1 MNFLAELKRRNVF
14 RMAGLYLVGAW
25 LLVQVAATL
34 LPVFDAP
41 AWIMKSLVALLAL
54 GFVVALVVSW
64 IYELTS
70 EGLKRDEGLIAEP
83 AAYPGPERRL
93 LRKHRDSSA
102 LQVSAPASVRR
113 LNLAFVALIL
123 LALGYFVIDKFL
135 RAQTLPQI
143 QTASASTP
151 GNVVLVDAL
160 QSVSKLIAIVPFRNR
175 STLPEDAYFAE
186 GMHDD
191 LLTQLSKIKS
201 LRVISRTS
209 MLRYADTKMSATEIA
224 HELNAAVVLEG
235 AVQRADDQVLITVQL
250 IDGAS
255 DVNLWAERYNRA
267 FTTRTVFTIQAEIAQ
282 AVADAMRVVL
292 SPAQTKALVTG
303 STENILAY
311 EAFLQGKLLAANDRA
326 TPERFAAALVQFERA
341 ITLDPTFSE
350 AFARKARTELASF
363 WFAYSDASLRDAAK
377 HTIDKAV
384 ALAPDDIETWM
395 AQAYWHYWG
404 ELDYAGAEALLKK
417 VIKRAPRHA
426 EAWYARG
433 LVARRDGRFADT
445 LVAFRRSLVLD
456 PANTDTLI
464 ELSNTL
470 ATLGDRK
477 QADAVRAQV
486 MALGVEMPSHAAEDA
501 LGRGDI
507 AAAWAAIS
515 GPNDFYSTLP
525 FRIALASRKPDWIAK
540 ALSTELWPE
549 RLRKFPNYPYAHA
562 FAEAE
567 GLLVLGQR
575 EAAMAALRALKVS
588 INASAN
594 PYPGGWSSTSSYFY
608 FPCDLPGMFGDLEG
622 VRAAEK
628 DWITNA
634 ARDAWS
640 ESGVRMALAVA
651 FARAGDPEQALDH
664 LDEITSLIGPVSYVE
679 FAFSPGLDSL
689 RQHPRYLAL
698 KAAHQRWL
706 RNREASA
713 ETLSVSAE
721 PEL

>member
-1 MNFLAELKRRNVF
+1 MNFLDELRRRNVF
-14 RMAGLYLVGAW
+14 RVAGLYLVGAW

-41 AWIMKSLVALLAL
+41 TWIMKSLVALLAL
-54 GFVVALVVSW
+54 GFIVALVVSW

-70 EGLKRDEGLIAEP
+70 EGLTRDDGVTAEP
-83 AAYPGPERRL
+83 TNHPEPERRG
-93 LRKHRDSSA
+93 LRRHSDSAA
-102 LQVSAPASVRR
+102 LQGSVPANVR
-113 LNLAFVALIL
+113 LNLAFAALIL

-135 RAQTLPQI
+135 RTPSLPQVQSNAVAAADVAAI
-143 QTASASTP
+143 VDTSQSA
-151 GNVVLVDAL
+151 
-160 QSVSKLIAIVPFRNR
+160 SKLIAIVPFRNR

-224 HELNAAVVLEG
+224 RELNAAVVLEG
-235 AVQRADDQVLITVQL
+235 AVQRAGDQVLITVQL
-250 IDGAS
+250 IDGNS

-341 ITLDPTFSE
+341 ITLDPSFSE

-363 WFAYSDASLRDAAK
+363 WFAYADVSMRDAAK
-377 HTIDKAV
+377 RTIDKAV
-384 ALAPDDIETWM
+384 ALAPDDVETWI
-395 AQAYWHYWG
+395 AQAYWYYWG
-404 ELDYAGAEALLKK
+404 ELDYARAEALLKK
-417 VIKRAPRHA
+417 VIKRVPGHA

-445 LVAFRRSLVLD
+445 IMAFRRSLVLD

-477 QADAVRAQV
+477 EADAVRARV
-486 MALGVEMPSHAAEDA
+486 AALGVQMPSHAAEDA
-501 LGRGDI
+501 FGRGDI
-507 AAAWAAIS
+507 AAGWAAIT

-549 RLRKFPNYPYAHA
+549 RLRHFPNYPYAHA
-562 FAEAE
+562 LAEAE
-567 GLLVLGQR
+567 GMLVLGQR
-575 EAAMAALRALKVS
+575 EAAMVSLRALKVL
-588 INASAN
+588 INASEN

-608 FPCDLPGMFGDLEG
+608 FPCDLPGMLGDLDG

-628 DWITNA
+628 DWLSNSV
-634 ARDAWS
+634 RDAWA
-640 ESGVRMALAVA
+640 ESGVRIALAVA
-651 FARAGDPEQALDH
+651 FARAGDAEHALDH
-664 LDEITSLIGPVSYVE
+664 LDEITSLIGPVSYLD
-679 FAFSPGLDSL
+679 FSNSPGLDSL

-698 KAAHQRWL
+698 KAAHQRWV

-713 ETLSVSAE
+713 ETLPASAD

>member
-25 LLVQVAATL
+25 LIVQVAATL

-54 GFVVALVVSW
+54 GFIVALVVSW

-70 EGLKRDEGLIAEP
+70 EGVKRDDGPNAEP
-83 AAYPGPERRL
+83 TSYGGPERRG
-93 LRKHRDSSA
+93 LRKHSDSVAAPST
-102 LQVSAPASVRR
+102 APASARR
-113 LNLAFVALIL
+113 LNLAFIALLL
-123 LALGYFVIDKFL
+123 LALGYFVIDKFVL
-135 RAQTLPQI
+135 KQT
-143 QTASASTP
+143 SAPVQSDAVAAP
-151 GNVVLVDAL
+151 GDAAIVDAA
-160 QSVSKLIAIVPFRNR
+160 QSASKLIAILPFRNR

-201 LRVISRTS
+201 LKVISRTS
-209 MLRYADTKMSATEIA
+209 MLRYSDTKLSAMEIA
-224 HELNAAVVLEG
+224 HELNAAIVLEG
-235 AVQRADDQVLITVQL
+235 AVQRIDDQVLITVQL
-250 IDGAS
+250 IDGKS

-267 FTTRTVFTIQAEIAQ
+267 FTTHTVFSIQAEIAQ

-292 SPAQTKALVTG
+292 SPAQTKALETG

-341 ITLDPTFSE
+341 IALDPTFSE

-363 WFAYSDASLRDAAK
+363 WFAYADASMREAAK
-377 HTIDKAV
+377 LTLDKAV
-384 ALAPDDIETWM
+384 ELAPNDIETWM

-417 VIKRAPRHA
+417 VIKRAPGHA

-433 LVARRDGRFADT
+433 LVARRDGRFSDT

-470 ATLGDRK
+470 ATLGQREE
-477 QADAVRAQV
+477 ADVVRARV
-486 MALGVEMPSHAAEDA
+486 VTLGVKLPTHDAEDA
-501 LGRGDI
+501 FGRGDI
-507 AAAWAAIS
+507 EAAWAAIS
-515 GPNDFYSTLP
+515 GPNDFYASLP
-525 FRIALASRKPDWIAK
+525 YRIALASRKSDWIAK

-562 FAEAE
+562 LAEAE
-567 GLLVLGQR
+567 SKLVLGQR
-575 EAAMAALRALKVS
+575 DAALAALRALKAR
-588 INASAN
+588 INASEN

-608 FPCDLPGMFGDLEG
+608 FPCDLPGMLGDLAG

-628 DWITNA
+628 DWLTNA
-634 ARDAWS
+634 PRDAWA
-640 ESGVRMALAVA
+640 ESGVRIALAVA
-651 FARAGDPEQALDH
+651 FARAGDANHALDH
-664 LDEITSLIGPVSYVE
+664 LDEITSLVGPVSFVE
-679 FAFSPGLDSL
+679 FSNSPGLDSL
-689 RQHPRYLAL
+689 RQLPRYLAL
-698 KAAHQRWL
+698 KAAHQRWV
-706 RNREASA
+706 RNRQSAKDELQEAGD
-713 ETLSVSAE
+713 V
-721 PEL
+721 